1 MLTLNMAEV
10 VVPIFG
16 IVFAAGLFFVLAAVG
31 LTFFHQSRNLR
42 GASAARFHILENLE
56 DGIILLDVKGRILDI
71 NRKARHYV
79 GLWGEGIFGKP
90 IEELIEDWPNLKQI
104 GHMQEK
110 FRFDHN
116 IRNAQQSHILEFIVE
131 STKDRDGNDVGGL
144 VVLRDISERK
154 EIESTLQLQSFALKA
169 AANAIV
175 ITNVRG
181 SIEWVNPAFTQLTG
195 YTPEE
200 VLGANP
206 RILKS
211 SRTTSEQYADLWK
224 TILDGKVWH
233 GELVN
238 RRKDE
243 SEYIEEMTIA
253 PMLGDEGHITHFIA
267 VKQDITQRRQAEEAL
282 IKAHQRLKIQFA
294 EINALKEK
302 LREQA
307 IRDSL
312 TGLFN
317 RRYLQETL
325 KRELSR
331 ARRDQVPVSIV
342 MMDIDYFKQVND
354 SYGHAAGDSML
365 QDLGEMLRALTR
377 EGDVAC
383 RYGGEEF
390 IAVMPGA
397 PLSVGVERAEL
408 IRREFEFLKVKVAD
422 FKLHP
427 TLSLGVAAFPEHAS
441 TVDELL
447 AAADRALYLSKQN
460 GRNQVQIYK
469 D

>member
-1 MLTLNMAEV
+1 MAEMV
-10 VVPIFG
+10 FPIFG
-16 IVFAAGLFFVLAAVG
+16 FVLAAGLFFILAAVG
-31 LTFFHQSRNLR
+31 LSFFHQSRKNR
-42 GASAARFHILENLE
+42 GASVTRFDILENLE
-56 DGIILLDVKGRILDI
+56 DGINLLDVKGRS
-71 NRKARHYV
+71 K
-79 GLWGEGIFGKP
+79 
-90 IEELIEDWPNLKQI
+90 
-104 GHMQEK
+104 
-110 FRFDHN
+110 
-116 IRNAQQSHILEFIVE
+116 
-131 STKDRDGNDVGGL
+131 
-144 VVLRDISERK
+144 RK
-154 EIESTLQLQSFALKA
+154 EIESTLQLQSFALNA

-175 ITNVRG
+175 ITNVGG
-181 SIEWVNPAFTQLTG
+181 SIEWVNPAFTRLTG

-211 SRTTSEQYADLWK
+211 SRTTSEQYADLWR

-243 SEYIEEMTIA
+243 SEYIEEMTIS
-253 PMLGDEGHITHFIA
+253 PMLGDDGHISHFIA
-267 VKQDITQRRQAEEAL
+267 IKQDITQRRQAEEAL

-307 IRDSL
+307 IRDPL

-383 RYGGEEF
+383 RFGGEEF